1 MLQMG
6 QAVPASGLVSPQ
18 NSSPGFT
25 LFFKAEVSVFLYPA
39 LSKTGQNGENI
50 LQFLSFFK
58 RLTERDKLS

>member
-6 QAVPASGLVSPQ
+6 QAVPASGLISPQ

-25 LFFKAEVSVFLYPA
+25 LFFKAEVSA

-50 LQFLSFFK
+50 LQFLSFF
-58 RLTERDKLS
+58 

>member
-25 LFFKAEVSVFLYPA
+25 LFFKAEVSLFLYPA

-50 LQFLSFFK
+50 LQFLSFF
-58 RLTERDKLS
+58 